1 MTSKDLD
8 LPYLLIIVFV
18 GAVFSISTISFL
30 WTVQG
35 FVRVVSFE
43 LPITLTTYARLL
55 SASGSVVL
63 TLSLVLLYKEQTE
76 IQSRQEQWM
85 EAEHV
90 PDVFVDS
97 WELSKNEFEFQLT
110 NLGTGIAKN
119 LEVKFTITPVEAAN
133 TEIVQLSGS
142 APLEQEEIFTRVL
155 PPSDSVDEN
164 SIKMTG
170 NHDLEIEYASN
181 SDQENQS
188 IRAEDS
194 RDTLSEE
201 LNTLSREVETVDFE
215 ITLCYDYVRRVNDG
229 KTVFSARST
238 LEDDLDFEG
247 LFLTIDDR
255 SESDLNVEPD
265 NMKEN

>member
-18 GAVFSISTISFL
+18 GAVFSISVISFL

-76 IQSRQEQWM
+76 IQGRQEQWM

-119 LEVKFTITPVEAAN
+119 LEVKFTITPVSDDP
-133 TEIVQLSGS
+133 EISRLSGS
-142 APLEQEEIFTRVL
+142 APLEQEDIFTRVL
-155 PPSDSVDEN
+155 PPSANVDEN

-170 NHDLEIEYASN
+170 KHDLEIEYTSS
-181 SDQENQS
+181 SDQEDQA
-188 IRAEDS
+188 IRTEES
-194 RDTLSEE
+194 R
-201 LNTLSREVETVDFE
+201 NTLSDNLNRLSKEVDAADFE

-255 SESDLNVEPD
+255 SDSDLNVEPD